1 MGRYYLVG
9 SYYDMYKKTYS
20 NEIKIKEID
29 GVKLS
34 SLVSIDNFTSKYT
47 NLEVINMIEKELGIK
62 GINHLVV
69 RYSKSNDFAFEH
81 YRVIYK
87 DDMFNSCINSLKEN
101 TVNILGKTRK
111 TLFVD
116 RNNELYKNEVK
127 KILEIIKNRDIDT
140 FNKIYPKNNDF
151 SLLVRRYLNSS
162 YDNELDKEDDLK
174 LILLEFSRYKTFRG
188 WIVEQNKLK
197 ENSFDRSTNYKN
209 TNSSTKNNSKNKIHI
224 STYEE
229 SSKEFD
235 KMFVSRNNMGYD
247 QYRTLEHNCYDD
259 EKEEFLDLDE
269 YNRMNDYDEEEI
281 KKEFDDMISRKRR

>member
-20 NEIKIKEID
+20 NEIRIKEID

-34 SLVSIDNFTSKYT
+34 SLVSIDNFTSRY
-47 NLEVINMIEKELGIK
+47 NRLEIISKIEKELGIK
-62 GINHLVV
+62 GINHLVIK
-69 RYSKSNDFAFEH
+69 YSKNNDLMPEH

-87 DDMFNSCINSLKEN
+87 DDMFNSCVNGLKEN

-116 RNNELYKNEVK
+116 RNNELYISEVK
-127 KILEIIKNRDIDT
+127 KILDIIKSGDMDM
-140 FNKIYPKNNDF
+140 FSKIYSKNNDF

-162 YDNELDKEDDLK
+162 YDNELDKEEDLK

-197 ENSFDRSTNYKN
+197 ENSFNRSINYNKA
-209 TNSSTKNNSKNKIHI
+209 STSRKVNIGKVHI

-229 SSKEFD
+229 NSKEFD
-235 KMFVSRNNMGYD
+235 KMFESRNNMNYD
-247 QYRTLEHNCYDD
+247 EYRTLEHNSYDD
-259 EKEEFLDLDE
+259 EKEEFLDVDE
-269 YNRMNDYDEEEI
+269 YNEMTDYDEEEI
-281 KKEFDDMISRKRR
+281 KKEFDMRNGKKRR

>member
-20 NEIKIKEID
+20 NEIKIKELD
-29 GVKLS
+29 GIKLS
-34 SLVSIDNFTSKYT
+34 SLVSIDSFTSKY
-47 NLEVINMIEKELGIK
+47 NSLEIINMIEKELGIK

-69 RYSKSNDFAFEH
+69 RYSKSNDSVPEH

-87 DDMFNSCINSLKEN
+87 DDMFNSCVNSLREN

-116 RNNELYKNEVK
+116 RNNELYRSEVK
-127 KILEIIKNRDIDT
+127 KVLDIIKSGNIDM
-140 FNKIYPKNNDF
+140 FSKIYSKNNDF

-162 YDNELDKEDDLK
+162 YDNELDKEEDLK

-188 WIVEQNKLK
+188 WIVEQGKLK
-197 ENSFDRSTNYKN
+197 ENSFDRSATYNKRSISKN
-209 TNSSTKNNSKNKIHI
+209 VSKNKVNI

-229 SSKEFD
+229 NSKEFD
-235 KMFVSRNNMGYD
+235 KMFVERNNMSYD
-247 QYRTLEHNCYDD
+247 QYRTMEHNCNDD
-259 EKEEFLDLDE
+259 EKEEFLDIDE
-269 YNRMNDYDEEEI
+269 YNKMNDYNEEVI
-281 KKEFDDMISRKRR
+281 SKEFDYRNSKKRR

>member
-20 NEIKIKEID
+20 NEIRIKELD
-29 GVKLS
+29 GIKLS
-34 SLVSIDNFTSKYT
+34 SLVNIDGFTSKYS
-47 NLEVINMIEKELGIK
+47 LDEIIILLEKELGIK

-69 RYSKSNDFAFEH
+69 RYSKSNDSVPEH

-87 DDMFNSCINSLKEN
+87 DDMFNSCVNSLKEN

-116 RNNELYKNEVK
+116 RNNELYRSEVK
-127 KILEIIKNRDIDT
+127 KILDTIKSNNVEE
-140 FNKIYPKNNDF
+140 FSKIYPKNNDF

-162 YDNELDKEDDLK
+162 YDNELDKEEDLK

-197 ENSFDRSTNYKN
+197 ENNFRRSTTYNKSV
-209 TNSSTKNNSKNKIHI
+209 SSKKVSKNKGYI

-235 KMFVSRNNMGYD
+235 EIFVSRNNMGYD
-247 QYRTLEHNCYDD
+247 QYRTLEHNCYDE
-259 EKEEFLDLDE
+259 EKEEFLDVDE
-269 YNRMNDYDEEEI
+269 YNIMNDYDEEEI
-281 KKEFDDMISRKRR
+281 RKEFDSTIGKKRR